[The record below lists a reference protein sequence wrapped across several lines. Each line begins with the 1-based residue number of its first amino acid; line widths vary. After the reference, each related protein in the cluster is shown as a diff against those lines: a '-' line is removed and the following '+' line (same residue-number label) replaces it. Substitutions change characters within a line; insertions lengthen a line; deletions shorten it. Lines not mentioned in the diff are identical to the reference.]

1 MSSAQKTL
9 VEDDVLDFESEDFT
23 FSFRV
28 SVSPSIRWETQCLP
42 GLTHVISLRIPKDDA

>member
-23 FSFRV
+23 FSELSFPIYKMGNTMPV
-28 SVSPSIRWETQCLP
+28 S
-42 GLTHVISLRIPKDDA
+42 G